1 MRVRALQAEDGDAI
15 WIEWD
20 GHPRI
25 LVDAGRTNTGRAIR
39 AQANTPEGPAGADLV
54 ILTHI
59 DADHIAGAFP
69 LWEDSEPGVAFGTS
83 EVWFNSREQLEPP
96 AHVEPPEEES
106 LVRSVPQ
113 ALALEELIEHRG
125 WNAAAKRGAIAAGQ
139 EAKLDDAHITVLGP
153 TLQQLADLIPKWN
166 TEVAKLARRAGSR
179 LAAERSPDAPEVPTS
194 VDELTVLANSGAP
207 LNTNAAN
214 TASIVAVVERQM
226 EGHIYRVLLTGDASE
241 AGLRAAIHSHVGD
254 GPLRLSAIKAPHHGS
269 EKNISCDL
277 VRALDCPVWIFS
289 SDGDGHGHP
298 SPPAVA
304 RVILSGTRPL
314 HLAFTH
320 RTVYTEIWEKCQ
332 DTFGFTTSY
341 GSDFSGV
348 AVDLEPISAEP

>member
-59 DADHIAGAFP
+59 DADHIAGAFS

-83 EVWFNSREQLEPP
+83 EVWFNSRKQLGPP
-96 AHVEPPEEES
+96 TDNYI
-106 LVRSVPQ
+106 VRSVGQ
-113 ALALEELIEHRG
+113 ALALEKLIEGRG
-125 WNAAAKRGAIAAGQ
+125 WNAAANRGAIAAGQ

-153 TLQQLADLIPKWN
+153 TLEQLADLIPEWKK
-166 TEVAKLARRAGSR
+166 EVAKLERRASSHR
-179 LAAERSPDAPEVPTS
+179 VAKVSPTALAVPANLE
-194 VDELTVLANSGAP
+194 ELTNLADSGEP
-207 LNTNAAN
+207 LGTNEAN
-214 TASIVAVVERQM
+214 TASIVALVERDM
-226 EGHIYRVLLTGDASE
+226 AGDTYRVLLTGDASE
-241 AGLRAAIHSHVGD
+241 EGLCEAIRSHVGK

-269 EKNISCDL
+269 EKNVSRNL
-277 VRALDCPVWIFS
+277 VEAIDCPVWIFS
-289 SDGDGHGHP
+289 SDGDNHGHP

-304 RVILSGTRPL
+304 RVVLSGTRPL

-348 AVDLEPISAEP
+348 VVDLQPISKEP